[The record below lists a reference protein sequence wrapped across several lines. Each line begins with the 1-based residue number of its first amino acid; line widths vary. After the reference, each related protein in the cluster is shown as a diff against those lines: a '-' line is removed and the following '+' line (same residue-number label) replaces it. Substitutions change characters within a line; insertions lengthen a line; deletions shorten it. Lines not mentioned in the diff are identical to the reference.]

1 MFSKDFLTEKAIYEL
16 NKSKKIKPQNERND
30 LIYKTGDKKKD
41 KSYVYRRFN
50 TVRFFGGEIFNDEL
64 TLEGSLEEKTR
75 LTNSKNLQ
83 NHKSKK
89 KNKKK
94 IDF

>member
-41 KSYVYRRFN
+41 KSYVYRSFN

-64 TLEGSLEEKTR
+64 TLEGSLEEKI
-75 LTNSKNLQ
+75 KF
-83 NHKSKK
+83 
-89 KNKKK
+89 KNKINKFKK
-94 IDF
+94 STKPQIKEEK

>member
-64 TLEGSLEEKTR
+64 TLEGSLEEKI
-75 LTNSKNLQ
+75 KF
-83 NHKSKK
+83 
-89 KNKKK
+89 KNKINKFKK
-94 IDF
+94 STKPQIKEEK

>member
-16 NKSKKIKPQNERND
+16 NKSKKTEPQNERND

-64 TLEGSLEEKTR
+64 TLEGSLEEKI
-75 LTNSKNLQ
+75 KF
-83 NHKSKK
+83 
-89 KNKKK
+89 KNKINKFKK
-94 IDF
+94 STKPQIKEEK

>member
-16 NKSKKIKPQNERND
+16 NKSKKIEPQNERND
-30 LIYKTGDKKKD
+30 LIYKTGDKKND

-64 TLEGSLEEKTR
+64 TLEGSLEEKI
-75 LTNSKNLQ
+75 KF
-83 NHKSKK
+83 
-89 KNKKK
+89 KNKINKFKK
-94 IDF
+94 STKPQIKEEK